1 MAEIMAGHNDE
12 NRLHTLRHAA
22 YVAADV
28 RAMERPLLEGGAPL
42 MRMAATAVA
51 HTVAD
56 LLGDEGLTLD
66 ESRITLLAGS
76 GDNGGDGLY
85 AAAALA
91 ENGASVTAVAVGRTV
106 HEDAFAAFVRS
117 GGKVLILDPASEI
130 PGCSAGFGAGE
141 AGERLRAA
149 VELARHS
156 HVIVDAMTGI
166 GLSGELRGIAGTMA
180 ASLGVDGT
188 VPDRTAL
195 PDGDTAGEFP
205 FVVAVD
211 TPSGVGV
218 DDGSITGP
226 YIPADVTVTFGALK
240 PCAILPPAS
249 YACGKVTLVDFGFD
263 VDDHDPLVEVVSGD
277 NASEAIRLPRLA
289 DTKYSRGVAG
299 LITGSVRYPG
309 AAVLSSR
316 AAAATNV
323 GMIRYMGPERTRS
336 MVLAAVPEAVIGKG
350 RVQAWVVGSGVP
362 DGTADEDD
370 MDVQRQ
376 TIAKLLSHYAVGED
390 ATDPDLAFEM
400 PPVVVDAGALDL
412 LPDEVP
418 AQVVITP
425 HAGELAAL
433 LVERGEDVDAHDVQL
448 EPLRWARRAHELTG
462 ATVLLKGAVSIVV
475 GDAEEDAVDTV
486 RRSDPGDDT
495 AAALAARRK
504 AAGSLDGDE
513 VDDIEF
519 EGSNDG
525 ETSAADRV
533 RVLVAGRAPAWLGTA
548 GAGDVLAGMMGALLA
563 QQDEDASI
571 VETAADAA
579 YLHGYAAA
587 IASAS
592 DQRGFNPP
600 TIYGTTPSRS
610 IGSLGHPIVAS
621 DVVASIPD
629 AFRKLLS

>member
-1 MAEIMAGHNDE
+1 MAGHNDE

-28 RAMERPLLEGGAPL
+28 RAMERPLLEDGAPL

-66 ESRITLLAGS
+66 ESRITLLAGA

-218 DDGSITGP
+218 DDGAITGP

-263 VDDHDPLVEVVSGD
+263 VDGHDPLVEVVSGD

-289 DTKYSRGVAG
+289 DTKYSRGVTG

-336 MVLAAVPEAVIGKG
+336 MVLSSVPEAVIGKG

-390 ATDPDLAFEM
+390 ADDPDLAFEM

-433 LVERGEDVDAHDVQL
+433 LVERGEDVDARDVQL

-475 GDAEEDAVDTV
+475 GDAEEDAADAA
-486 RRSDPGDDT
+486 RHSDPGDDA

-513 VDDIEF
+513 ADDIEF
-519 EGSNDG
+519 DGAGSDEATAG
-525 ETSAADRV
+525 DHV

-563 QQDEDASI
+563 QQDDVASI

-600 TIYGTTPSRS
+600 TIYGTAPSRS